1 MKVLLAGA
9 TGNLGLRLIVAL
21 LTHRHTVVAFV
32 RSSSKLESLIPSSV
46 FQQITVAQGDATDS
60 VAIKRTILDNSCEAI
75 INTAGVASLAPWA
88 KSDLPVIFRAVLDGV
103 KEAGLERQKPLRTW
117 FLGGLGALYYP
128 GTETLISN

>member
-21 LTHRHTVVAFV
+21 LTHGHTVVAFV

-88 KSDLPVIFRAVLDGV
+88 KSDLPVIFQAVLDGV

>member
-88 KSDLPVIFRAVLDGV
+88 KSDLPVIFQAVLDGV